1 MVQATLEVDVKEARA
16 ELARLEG
23 ELPGG
28 AATAGPSPATSGAA
42 APDR

>member
-1 MVQATLEVDVKEARA
+1 MVQATLEADVREARA

-23 ELPGG
+23 APPGG
-28 AATAGPSPATSGAA
+28 AAAAGPSPATSGAG